1 MDIYIIL
8 LTCEGI
14 YPILLHPSIFQVP
27 RNEVLPRK
35 WAMMMMMACLN
46 VVFNYLVGNDS
57 DEYEDGDT
65 TMAAS
70 VDVAERTVP

>member
-1 MDIYIIL
+1 MM
-8 LTCEGI
+8 
-14 YPILLHPSIFQVP
+14 V
-27 RNEVLPRK
+27 
-35 WAMMMMMACLN
+35 MMMMMACLN